1 MASKKKSKSSSK
13 STVKV
18 AGKNQNLGTAKG
30 QVAATAAANQEAIN
44 ANRPNVNTAYG
55 NESWQRNP
63 DGSWTQNQTLNSAE
77 QSKLEQDRQRDIQF
91 GDMSKALQGQW
102 NQKIQDPYSLSG
114 IKNDPN
120 QWDWQ
125 NAQGIAN
132 DYAGKVNDSF
142 ETLNGKRFDKQG
154 ADLKSQLLNSGIPV
168 GSELYNNQMQA
179 LQDNQGRER
188 LGMQTQALDTGMNW
202 AGQSFGMGQQ
212 ARQGAIGDYERQRN
226 APYQELSQALQ
237 ARGGV
242 NNPQFQGR
250 SEAAPTDYVGAYN
263 TKDQIDYAR
272 NNRSFG
278 GGGGGAAPAAPYI
291 PYAPEQ
297 FQQPKQPSAGTQL
310 LYGIGSSIAA
320 GVGQGVGSAVGK
332 GVGNWMSGEDW
343 GYKG

>member
-1 MASKKKSKSSSK
+1 MATKKKSKSKSSSK
-13 STVKV
+13 TTVKV
-18 AGKNQNLGTAKG
+18 AGKNYNLNNAKG
-30 QVAATAAANQEAIN
+30 QVSATAAADEA
-44 ANRPNVNTAYG
+44 ARAYNRPNVNTEYG
-55 NESWQRNP
+55 QESWQQNP
-63 DGSWTQNQTLNSAE
+63 DGSWTQNQTLNAAE
-77 QSKLEQDRQRDIQF
+77 KTKLEQDRSRDVQF
-91 GDMSKALQGQW
+91 GDMAKALQGQW
-102 NQKIQDPYSLSG
+102 NQNLQNQYSLSG

-125 NAQGIAN
+125 NAQGIAT

-142 ETLNGKRFDKQG
+142 ETLNAKRFDKQA

-168 GSELYNNQMQA
+168 GSELYNNQMQS

-237 ARGGV
+237 GRGGV
-242 NNPQFQGR
+242 NNPQFQAR
-250 SEAAPTDYVGAYN
+250 SDTAPTDYAGVFN

-272 NNRSFG
+272 NNKPSFG
-278 GGGGGAAPAAPYI
+278 GGGGGVQAAPYI

-297 FQQPKQPSAGTQL
+297 FQQPKQPSTGQQL
-310 LYGIGSSIAA
+310 GYGILGSVASGLGQGLGA
-320 GVGQGVGSAVGK
+320 GVGNYV
-332 GVGNWMSGEDW
+332 SGLF
-343 GYKG
+343 K